1 MRRWE
6 KKLSNLVGTP
16 TMSLTRPTC
25 ITSVTCVHHRTVPSP
40 HRSSRIRRNVPL
52 NALRRP
58 SGCCRGVLPD
68 SGHLEWLVVHR
79 DRGHAF
85 YQSRDGQRLL
95 RGFSDGQGR
104 RRRGDGEVQG
114 LGVLRAQVGDDD
126 EGSVSPV
133 NGESGREDE
142 KRGEEGKAPS
152 PQDNGGFSRLQKAF
166 SRGTARYYQN
176 FVKDTKTEAGVDV
189 ESLKE
194 RATAQVEALREKAG
208 NAADVARE
216 RGQDLL
222 GSMERVQ
229 EKGAETVGEVREK
242 YWPQFAAWNSWEL
255 WKVKCFMYTS
265 T

>member
-1 MRRWE
+1 MG
-6 KKLSNLVGTP
+6 LP
-16 TMSLTRPTC
+16 TMSLTRPTS
-25 ITSVTCVHHRTVPSP
+25 ISAVTCLQHQPFAPSA

-58 SGCCRGVLPD
+58 CVLPD
-68 SGHLEWLVVHR
+68 SAHVVWAVVHR

-85 YQSRDGQRLL
+85 YQSRDGQRVL
-95 RGFSDGQGR
+95 RGFSDGRGR

-114 LGVLRAQVGDDD
+114 LGVLRAQAGDDD

-142 KRGEEGKAPS
+142 KRGEGGESPS
-152 PQDNGGFSRLQKAF
+152 SQDNGGGFSRLQKAF
-166 SRGTARYYQN
+166 SRGTARCYQN

-222 GSMERVQ
+222 GSLERVQ
-229 EKGAETVGEVREK
+229 KKGAETVGEVRGR

-255 WKVKCFMYTS
+255 WKVKVFTYTS